1 MALRALLQL
10 AALPNQWQSITSIA
24 SAQGLPQPMLE
35 QLLLQLRRAG
45 LVEARRG
52 RYGGYRLGRPARE
65 IPVAAVLEAVAGG
78 AGLGSGVKAA
88 APQGRPDPNARASLE
103 ATAAAGATA
112 VAQAKDIAQA
122 KDVAQAKAAAKPGAG
137 AKPEA
142 VAEERVLAALERR
155 LQRALER
162 ELRDLS
168 LEELHYDLR
177 SWQESLS
184 NDGGLLLG

>member
-1 MALRALLQL
+1 
-10 AALPNQWQSITSIA
+10 
-24 SAQGLPQPMLE
+24 MLE
-35 QLLLQLRRAG
+35 QLLLQLRRSG

-78 AGLGSGVKAA
+78 AGLTAPLQAGLAPTQPGPQPDSLGKPAA
-88 APQGRPDPNARASLE
+88 E
-103 ATAAAGATA
+103 
-112 VAQAKDIAQA
+112 
-122 KDVAQAKAAAKPGAG
+122 
-137 AKPEA
+137 PEA

-155 LQRALER
+155 LKRALER

-168 LEELHYDLR
+168 LEELHYDQR

>member
-122 KDVAQAKAAAKPGAG
+122 TAVAQAKAAAKPGAG

>member
-1 MALRALLQL
+1 
-10 AALPNQWQSITSIA
+10 
-24 SAQGLPQPMLE
+24 MLE
-35 QLLLQLRRAG
+35 QLLLQLRRSG

-52 RYGGYRLGRPARE
+52 RYGGYRLGRPARD

-78 AGLGSGVKAA
+78 AGLTAPPQAGLAPTQPGPQPDSLGKPAA
-88 APQGRPDPNARASLE
+88 E
-103 ATAAAGATA
+103 
-112 VAQAKDIAQA
+112 
-122 KDVAQAKAAAKPGAG
+122 
-137 AKPEA
+137 PEA

-155 LQRALER
+155 LKRALER

-168 LEELHYDLR
+168 LEELHYDQR

>member
-1 MALRALLQL
+1 
-10 AALPNQWQSITSIA
+10 
-24 SAQGLPQPMLE
+24 MLE
-35 QLLLQLRRAG
+35 HLLLQLRRSG

-52 RYGGYRLGRPARE
+52 RYGGYRLVRPARE

-78 AGLGSGVKAA
+78 AGIT
-88 APQGRPDPNARASLE
+88 APPQASLDPSQPGSQ
-103 ATAAAGATA
+103 AGLLGKPAAE
-112 VAQAKDIAQA
+112 
-122 KDVAQAKAAAKPGAG
+122 
-137 AKPEA
+137 PEPKGLA

-155 LQRALER
+155 LKRALER

-177 SWQESLS
+177 SWKESLS

>member
-1 MALRALLQL
+1 L
-10 AALPNQWQSITSIA
+10 AAEPKRWQSITAIA

-35 QLLLQLRRAG
+35 QLLLQLRRSG

-78 AGLGSGVKAA
+78 AGLTAPYQPPVQAEPRSQAPARDPATGRGQATARGQPA
-88 APQGRPDPNARASLE
+88 APLEPD
-103 ATAAAGATA
+103 G
-112 VAQAKDIAQA
+112 
-122 KDVAQAKAAAKPGAG
+122 
-137 AKPEA
+137 EA
-142 VAEERVLAALERR
+142 VPEERVLAALERR
-155 LQRALER
+155 LKRALER
-162 ELRDLS
+162 ELRDLN

-177 SWQESLS
+177 SGQESLS

>member
-1 MALRALLQL
+1 
-10 AALPNQWQSITSIA
+10 
-24 SAQGLPQPMLE
+24 MLE
-35 QLLLQLRRAG
+35 QLLLQLRRSG

-52 RYGGYRLGRPARE
+52 RYGGYRLVRPARE

-78 AGLGSGVKAA
+78 AGIT
-88 APQGRPDPNARASLE
+88 APPQASLDPSQRGSQAE
-103 ATAAAGATA
+103 FLGKPAAE
-112 VAQAKDIAQA
+112 
-122 KDVAQAKAAAKPGAG
+122 
-137 AKPEA
+137 PEPNGVA

-155 LQRALER
+155 LKRALER

-177 SWQESLS
+177 SWKESLS

>member
-1 MALRALLQL
+1 
-10 AALPNQWQSITSIA
+10 
-24 SAQGLPQPMLE
+24 MLE
-35 QLLLQLRRAG
+35 QLLLQLRRSG

-52 RYGGYRLGRPARE
+52 RYGGYRLVRPARE

-78 AGLGSGVKAA
+78 TGLTAPLQAELTPTEPGYQAACCSKPAAEPEPNGV
-88 APQGRPDPNARASLE
+88 
-103 ATAAAGATA
+103 
-112 VAQAKDIAQA
+112 
-122 KDVAQAKAAAKPGAG
+122 
-137 AKPEA
+137 A

-155 LQRALER
+155 LKRALER

-177 SWQESLS
+177 SWKESLS

>member
-1 MALRALLQL
+1 
-10 AALPNQWQSITSIA
+10 
-24 SAQGLPQPMLE
+24 MLE
-35 QLLLQLRRAG
+35 QLLLQLRRSG

-78 AGLGSGVKAA
+78 AGLSAPEPAAFPLA
-88 APQGRPDPNARASLE
+88 APGPRAGIDHRLGPE
-103 ATAAAGATA
+103 
-112 VAQAKDIAQA
+112 AQAEGQA
-122 KDVAQAKAAAKPGAG
+122 EEQ
-137 AKPEA
+137 A

-162 ELRDLS
+162 ELRHLS
-168 LEELHYDLR
+168 LEELHFDLL

-184 NDGGLLLG
+184 QGGGLLLG

>member
-1 MALRALLQL
+1 
-10 AALPNQWQSITSIA
+10 
-24 SAQGLPQPMLE
+24 MLE

-52 RYGGYRLGRPARE
+52 RYGGYRLGRPARA

-78 AGLGSGVKAA
+78 AGLTAPLQAELAPTQPGPQPDSLGKPAA
-88 APQGRPDPNARASLE
+88 AAEPE
-103 ATAAAGATA
+103 AG
-112 VAQAKDIAQA
+112 
-122 KDVAQAKAAAKPGAG
+122 
-137 AKPEA
+137 A

-155 LQRALER
+155 LKRALER

-168 LEELHYDLR
+168 LEELHYDQR

>member
-1 MALRALLQL
+1 
-10 AALPNQWQSITSIA
+10 
-24 SAQGLPQPMLE
+24 MLE
-35 QLLLQLRRAG
+35 QLLLQLRRSG

-52 RYGGYRLGRPARE
+52 RYGGYRLGRPARD

-78 AGLGSGVKAA
+78 AGLTAPPQAGLAPTQPGPQPDSLDKPAA
-88 APQGRPDPNARASLE
+88 AAEPE
-103 ATAAAGATA
+103 AAEPEAGE
-112 VAQAKDIAQA
+112 
-122 KDVAQAKAAAKPGAG
+122 PEAG
-137 AKPEA
+137 A

-155 LQRALER
+155 LKRALER

-168 LEELHYDLR
+168 LEELHYDQR

>member
-1 MALRALLQL
+1 
-10 AALPNQWQSITSIA
+10 
-24 SAQGLPQPMLE
+24 MLE

-52 RYGGYRLGRPARE
+52 RYGGYRLGRPARD

-78 AGLGSGVKAA
+78 AGLTAPLQAGLAPTQPGCQPDSLGKPAAVA
-88 APQGRPDPNARASLE
+88 APEG
-103 ATAAAGATA
+103 G
-112 VAQAKDIAQA
+112 
-122 KDVAQAKAAAKPGAG
+122 
-137 AKPEA
+137 A

-155 LQRALER
+155 LKRALER

-168 LEELHYDLR
+168 LEELHYDQR

-184 NDGGLLLG
+184 NEGGLLLG

>member
-1 MALRALLQL
+1 
-10 AALPNQWQSITSIA
+10 
-24 SAQGLPQPMLE
+24 MLE

-52 RYGGYRLGRPARE
+52 RYGGYRLGRPARD
-65 IPVAAVLEAVAGG
+65 IPVSAVLEAVAGG
-78 AGLGSGVKAA
+78 AGLTAPPQAGLAPTQPGPQPDSLGKPAA
-88 APQGRPDPNARASLE
+88 AAEPE
-103 ATAAAGATA
+103 AGEPEAG
-112 VAQAKDIAQA
+112 
-122 KDVAQAKAAAKPGAG
+122 
-137 AKPEA
+137 A

-155 LQRALER
+155 LKRALER

-168 LEELHYDLR
+168 LEELHYDQR

>member
-1 MALRALLQL
+1 
-10 AALPNQWQSITSIA
+10 
-24 SAQGLPQPMLE
+24 MLE
-35 QLLLQLRRAG
+35 QLLLQLRRSA

-78 AGLGSGVKAA
+78 AGLSAPVPTEPTVA
-88 APQGRPDPNARASLE
+88 APGPTFGLDYPLVS
-103 ATAAAGATA
+103 G
-112 VAQAKDIAQA
+112 AQAE
-122 KDVAQAKAAAKPGAG
+122 G
-137 AKPEA
+137 EA

-162 ELRDLS
+162 ELRQLS

-184 NDGGLLLG
+184 NEGGLLLG

>member
-45 LVEARRG
+45 LVAAPRG

>member
-1 MALRALLQL
+1 
-10 AALPNQWQSITSIA
+10 
-24 SAQGLPQPMLE
+24 MLE
-35 QLLLQLRRAG
+35 QLLLQLRRSG

-52 RYGGYRLGRPARE
+52 RYGGYRLARPARE

-78 AGLGSGVKAA
+78 AGLTALA
-88 APQGRPDPNARASLE
+88 APGSQAESFGKPAAE
-103 ATAAAGATA
+103 AEANG
-112 VAQAKDIAQA
+112 
-122 KDVAQAKAAAKPGAG
+122 
-137 AKPEA
+137 EA

-155 LQRALER
+155 LKRALER

-168 LEELHYDLR
+168 LEELHYDQR

>member
-1 MALRALLQL
+1 
-10 AALPNQWQSITSIA
+10 
-24 SAQGLPQPMLE
+24 MLE
-35 QLLLQLRRAG
+35 QLLLQLRRAD

-65 IPVAAVLEAVAGG
+65 IAVAAVLEAVAGG
-78 AGLGSGVKAA
+78 AGFKAPLPSGLEPAVPMPQQGSEGQPV
-88 APQGRPDPNARASLE
+88 PEARAGGE
-103 ATAAAGATA
+103 AKQESE
-112 VAQAKDIAQA
+112 AQAKGQTQA
-122 KDVAQAKAAAKPGAG
+122 
-137 AKPEA
+137 EA

-155 LQRALER
+155 LKRALER

-168 LEELHYDLR
+168 LEDLHYDLR

>member
-1 MALRALLQL
+1 
-10 AALPNQWQSITSIA
+10 
-24 SAQGLPQPMLE
+24 MLE

-52 RYGGYRLGRPARE
+52 RYGGYRLDRPARE

-78 AGLGSGVKAA
+78 AGLAVPLPAQLGPAEPGSQADSL
-88 APQGRPDPNARASLE
+88 GRPAAEPE
-103 ATAAAGATA
+103 AHA
-112 VAQAKDIAQA
+112 
-122 KDVAQAKAAAKPGAG
+122 
-137 AKPEA
+137 EA

-155 LQRALER
+155 LKRALER

-168 LEELHYDLR
+168 LEDLHYDLR

>member
-1 MALRALLQL
+1 
-10 AALPNQWQSITSIA
+10 
-24 SAQGLPQPMLE
+24 MLE

-122 KDVAQAKAAAKPGAG
+122 TAVAQAKDVAQAKAAAKPGAG

>member
-112 VAQAKDIAQA
+112 VAQAKD
-122 KDVAQAKAAAKPGAG
+122 VAQAKAAAKPGAG

>member
-1 MALRALLQL
+1 MQL
-10 AALPNQWQSITSIA
+10 AAQPSEWQSLTTIA
-24 SAQGLPQPMLE
+24 RAQGLPQPRLE
-35 QLLLQLRRAG
+35 QLLLQLRRSG

-52 RYGGYRLGRPARE
+52 RYGGSRLGRPARE

-78 AGLGSGVKAA
+78 AGLSAPLPTDPTVA
-88 APQGRPDPNARASLE
+88 APGPAGGLE
-103 ATAAAGATA
+103 HQL
-112 VAQAKDIAQA
+112 VPEAQAE
-122 KDVAQAKAAAKPGAG
+122 G
-137 AKPEA
+137 EA

-162 ELRDLS
+162 ELRQLS

-184 NDGGLLLG
+184 NEGGLLLG

>member
-1 MALRALLQL
+1 
-10 AALPNQWQSITSIA
+10 
-24 SAQGLPQPMLE
+24 MLE
-35 QLLLQLRRAG
+35 QLLLQLRRSA

-78 AGLGSGVKAA
+78 AGLSAPVPTDPTVA
-88 APQGRPDPNARASLE
+88 APGP
-103 ATAAAGATA
+103 A
-112 VAQAKDIAQA
+112 VGLDHQRVPGAQAE
-122 KDVAQAKAAAKPGAG
+122 G
-137 AKPEA
+137 EA

-162 ELRDLS
+162 ELRQLS

-184 NDGGLLLG
+184 NEGGLLLG

>member
-1 MALRALLQL
+1 
-10 AALPNQWQSITSIA
+10 
-24 SAQGLPQPMLE
+24 MLE
-35 QLLLQLRRAG
+35 QLLLQLRRSG

-78 AGLGSGVKAA
+78 AGLT
-88 APQGRPDPNARASLE
+88 APHLPG
-103 ATAAAGATA
+103 
-112 VAQAKDIAQA
+112 VAQAEPGSQGATSGQA
-122 KDVAQAKAAAKPGAG
+122 TAIGQATARGQPAAPLEPDG
-137 AKPEA
+137 EA
-142 VAEERVLAALERR
+142 VPEERVLAALERR
-155 LQRALER
+155 LKRALER
-162 ELRDLS
+162 ELRDLN

>member
-1 MALRALLQL
+1 
-10 AALPNQWQSITSIA
+10 
-24 SAQGLPQPMLE
+24 MLE
-35 QLLLQLRRAG
+35 QLLLQLRRSG

-78 AGLGSGVKAA
+78 AGLTAPHQPGLAPAEPGSQSG
-88 APQGRPDPNARASLE
+88 PL
-103 ATAAAGATA
+103 
-112 VAQAKDIAQA
+112 
-122 KDVAQAKAAAKPGAG
+122 AKPAAEPEPVG
-137 AKPEA
+137 EA

-155 LQRALER
+155 LKRALER

>member
-1 MALRALLQL
+1 
-10 AALPNQWQSITSIA
+10 
-24 SAQGLPQPMLE
+24 MLE
-35 QLLLQLRRAG
+35 QLLLQLRRSG

-52 RYGGYRLGRPARE
+52 RYGGYRLGRPARD

-78 AGLGSGVKAA
+78 AGLTAPPQAGLAPTQPGPQPDSLGKPAA
-88 APQGRPDPNARASLE
+88 AAELE
-103 ATAAAGATA
+103 AGEPEAG
-112 VAQAKDIAQA
+112 
-122 KDVAQAKAAAKPGAG
+122 
-137 AKPEA
+137 A

-155 LQRALER
+155 LKRALER

-168 LEELHYDLR
+168 LEELHYDQR

>member
-1 MALRALLQL
+1 
-10 AALPNQWQSITSIA
+10 
-24 SAQGLPQPMLE
+24 MLE
-35 QLLLQLRRAG
+35 QLLLQLRRSG

-52 RYGGYRLGRPARE
+52 RYGGYRLARPARD

-78 AGLGSGVKAA
+78 AGLTAPPQAGLAPTQPGPQPDSLGKPAA
-88 APQGRPDPNARASLE
+88 E
-103 ATAAAGATA
+103 
-112 VAQAKDIAQA
+112 
-122 KDVAQAKAAAKPGAG
+122 
-137 AKPEA
+137 PEA

-155 LQRALER
+155 LKRALER

-168 LEELHYDLR
+168 LEELHYDQR

>member
-1 MALRALLQL
+1 
-10 AALPNQWQSITSIA
+10 
-24 SAQGLPQPMLE
+24 MLE

-52 RYGGYRLGRPARE
+52 RYGGYRLGRPARD

-78 AGLGSGVKAA
+78 AGLT
-88 APQGRPDPNARASLE
+88 APLQAGLAPTQPGWQPESLGKP
-103 ATAAAGATA
+103 AA
-112 VAQAKDIAQA
+112 VAE
-122 KDVAQAKAAAKPGAG
+122 
-137 AKPEA
+137 PEGGA

-155 LQRALER
+155 LKRALER

-168 LEELHYDLR
+168 LEELHYDQR

-184 NDGGLLLG
+184 NEGGLLLG

>member
-1 MALRALLQL
+1 
-10 AALPNQWQSITSIA
+10 
-24 SAQGLPQPMLE
+24 MLE
-35 QLLLQLRRAG
+35 QLLLQLRRSG

-52 RYGGYRLGRPARE
+52 RYGGYRLARPARE

-78 AGLGSGVKAA
+78 AGLTEPQQAPLAPA
-88 APQGRPDPNARASLE
+88 APGSQAESFGKPAAEPE
-103 ATAAAGATA
+103 ANG
-112 VAQAKDIAQA
+112 
-122 KDVAQAKAAAKPGAG
+122 
-137 AKPEA
+137 EA

-155 LQRALER
+155 LKRALER

-168 LEELHYDLR
+168 LEELHYDQR